1 MCSLGLLHFILF
13 VTLLPYLLP
22 GCLCL
27 IEKKSWGQRKIPI
40 RTGVVRGVTV
50 NFPTAPYL
58 RPVEAYYG
66 VDYGSLKRNVLFT
79 FHPPSAPVPNRKVE
93 FIDCSKPKGICPQPK
108 YDLRQLYGKL
118 LTDMVEEYIKI
129 AKEPRSQT
137 DDCLSL
143 NIYTTIPDWKNTTKL
158 PVMVFVHGE
167 SYEIG
172 TGNAYEGSVLAS
184 YGEVIV
190 VTVNYRL
197 GVLGFLSTGDNE
209 ASGNYA
215 LWDLFAV
222 LSWIHDNIGAFGGDT
237 NRVTL
242 FGHGYGAALVNILLL
257 SPMVSTRL
265 IQRAILQS
273 GSALSPWAVSFDA
286 VTCTQ
291 WLAVNVNCSQ
301 YLSDSELLVKCLR
314 NKTATELVEHVPLP
328 PKYYSCFAPTPGG
341 GQMFPDNIREL
352 LKRRDTVFSQIPVM
366 FGVTRNEAYSYLKQR
381 ELEEGITKER
391 KAQIIRTF
399 VHNLYKFHR
408 QKLYEIIDF
417 QYTEWNKEQ
426 DRNTTRD
433 NVMDMLS
440 DGLYVAPVVEMAHE
454 HAKRGAGTYFYNFG
468 YSTQSENFPQWSSG
482 VHGDELPYVFG
493 APLVDGISPF
503 PSRYTK
509 NEKKLSSAVMRFWT
523 NFAKSGDPN
532 VPLKDT
538 EQDKFSDVYWP
549 KYDMAKQR
557 YFHIETNP
565 CYGEIGE
572 ETCWDTLGKRPQ
584 IKHHYRGSEL
594 ALWLNLIPQINKK
607 QDPNTGIKSEASQ
620 HELLDWK
627 NISTFDDPDGLVS
640 KFTRLFPL
648 PPPTPPVTRLL
659 NDVHVTNHP
668 AFDGMDRNYHRST
681 PRQTSQEEI
690 TDLPKDLTT
699 NENAAIAGERTQE
712 SIATSSVPLS
722 ITVAIGCSLLFI
734 NILIYAGVYY
744 QRERIKK
751 IKQGEA
757 ANASRNSQ
765 SRGNSNEPDG
775 DEITTVPVNHL
786 SGSLSNSKPDIQNNP
801 VYSVISKQS
810 ETADKYSYT
819 PVPTNTNSPMHR
831 TRVPHSQTNSIA
843 SSSKSGNSL
852 NHISGKPPDR
862 SPHGSDRSVNKH
874 NQTSGSGSNNAITI
888 V

>member
-108 YDLRQLYGKL
+108 YDFKQLYGKL

-129 AKEPRSQT
+129 SKEPRSQT

-143 NIYTTIPDWKNTTKL
+143 NIYTTIPDWNNTSKL

-509 NEKKLSSAVMRFWT
+509 NEKKLSAAVMRFWT

-557 YFHIETNP
+557 YFHI
-565 CYGEIGE
+565 
-572 ETCWDTLGKRPQ
+572 GKRPQ

-607 QDPNTGIKSEASQ
+607 QDPNTGIKPEASQ

-690 TDLPKDLTT
+690 TDPPKDIST
-699 NENAAIAGERTQE
+699 NENTAIAGERTQE
-712 SIATSSVPLS
+712 SLATTSVPLS

-734 NILIYAGVYY
+734 NILIYAAVYY

-810 ETADKYSYT
+810 DTADKYSYT

-852 NHISGKPPDR
+852 NHISGKPPER
-862 SPHGSDRSVNKH
+862 SLHGSDRSVNKH

>member
-1 MCSLGLLHFILF
+1 MMKMGVTTMTDYRFSLLCMWLVIFK
-13 VTLLPYLLP
+13 
-22 GCLCL
+22 GCIAPVSIHQLA
-27 IEKKSWGQRKIPI
+27 QRPITTSKGKI
-40 RTGVVRGVTV
+40 RGVLVEFPRESQLRTV
-50 NFPTAPYL
+50 EGYFGIPFAS
-58 RPVEAYYG
+58 
-66 VDYGSLKRNVLFT
+66 GSLRFM
-79 FHPPSAPVPNRKVE
+79 PPSEVIMHSKFVKEANDSLACPQIKWRDRLFAGSE
-93 FIDCSKPKGICPQPK
+93 KPKGSQIHFYRIMQSTN
-108 YDLRQLYGKL
+108 RQH
-118 LTDMVEEYIKI
+118 E
-129 AKEPRSQT
+129 S
-137 DDCLSL
+137 CLFL
-143 NIYTTIPDWKNTTKL
+143 NIFVPPRDWNNTSKL

-341 GQMFPDNIREL
+341 GQMFPDNVREL

-509 NEKKLSSAVMRFWT
+509 NEKKLSAAVMRFWT

-557 YFHIETNP
+557 YFHI
-565 CYGEIGE
+565 
-572 ETCWDTLGKRPQ
+572 GKRPQ

-607 QDPNTGIKSEASQ
+607 QDPNTGIKSETSQ

-668 AFDGMDRNYHRST
+668 GFDGMDRNYHRST

-690 TDLPKDLTT
+690 TDPPKEITT
-699 NENAAIAGERTQE
+699 NENPAIAGERTQE

-786 SGSLSNSKPDIQNNP
+786 SGPLPNSKPDIQNNP

-810 ETADKYSYT
+810 ETSDKYSYT

-874 NQTSGSGSNNAITI
+874 NQTSGPGSNNAITI

>member
-1 MCSLGLLHFILF
+1 MNFLLTKILCLLVGFFTGCIAPVLIKSHASTKVRTPYGEIRGLLVELPHFAHL
-13 VTLLPYLLP
+13 
-22 GCLCL
+22 
-27 IEKKSWGQRKIPI
+27 KS
-40 RTGVVRGVTV
+40 
-50 NFPTAPYL
+50 
-58 RPVEAYYG
+58 VEAYFG
-66 VDYGSLKRNVLFT
+66 LQFASIRSPSGSLRFSVANTPKERWNTIKYINETNVPTCPQRKFKLKEL
-79 FHPPSAPVPNRKVE
+79 NRKWPAAVVE
-93 FIDCSKPKGICPQPK
+93 
-108 YDLRQLYGKL
+108 
-118 LTDMVEEYIKI
+118 KI
-129 AKEPRSQT
+129 QNITSFVRDVTE
-137 DDCLSL
+137 DCLRF
-143 NIYTTIPDWKNTTKL
+143 NIYVPTTDWNNTSKL

-341 GQMFPDNIREL
+341 GQMFPDNVREL

-509 NEKKLSSAVMRFWT
+509 NEKKLSAAVMRFWT

-607 QDPNTGIKSEASQ
+607 QDPNTGIKSETSQ

-668 AFDGMDRNYHRST
+668 GFDGMDRNYHRST

-690 TDLPKDLTT
+690 TDPPKEITT
-699 NENAAIAGERTQE
+699 NENPAIAGERTQE

-786 SGSLSNSKPDIQNNP
+786 SGPLPNSKPDIQNNP

-810 ETADKYSYT
+810 ETSDKYSYT

-874 NQTSGSGSNNAITI
+874 NQTSGPGSNNAITI

>member
-1 MCSLGLLHFILF
+1 MKKSFIKVLFLFAALIDTCVAPVFKQQYGSSRIKTPYGEMRGLLIEFPRHSNLQYVEGYFGLQYASIQSLSLRF
-13 VTLLPYLLP
+13 SVPNTPKERWNIVRVFKNFNGPVCTQPKIRTKRLNALLPKGFVSKFERLSSF
-22 GCLCL
+22 GH
-27 IEKKSWGQRKIPI
+27 KI
-40 RTGVVRGVTV
+40 T
-50 NFPTAPYL
+50 
-58 RPVEAYYG
+58 E
-66 VDYGSLKRNVLFT
+66 
-79 FHPPSAPVPNRKVE
+79 
-93 FIDCSKPKGICPQPK
+93 
-108 YDLRQLYGKL
+108 
-118 LTDMVEEYIKI
+118 
-129 AKEPRSQT
+129 
-137 DDCLSL
+137 DCLRL
-143 NIYTTIPDWKNTTKL
+143 NMYIPKTDWNNTSKL

-509 NEKKLSSAVMRFWT
+509 NEKKLSAAVMRFWT

-607 QDPNTGIKSEASQ
+607 QDPNTGIKPEASQ

-690 TDLPKDLTT
+690 TDPPKDIST
-699 NENAAIAGERTQE
+699 NENTAIAGERTQE
-712 SIATSSVPLS
+712 SLATTSVPLS

-734 NILIYAGVYY
+734 NILIYAAVYY

-810 ETADKYSYT
+810 DTADKYSYT

-852 NHISGKPPDR
+852 NHISGKPPER
-862 SPHGSDRSVNKH
+862 SLHGSDRSVNKH